1 MSGVTLSTLLTAA
14 LTGQRYN
21 HQRLGDQALRY
32 TGILASRYAPK
43 LPEDLHEDI
52 VQEAL
57 IDLLAQGPAA
67 LATTPVGKLFR
78 RAVVAAIRKL
88 RADYTPAGE
97 RTRGAPKGAKV
108 DRVAAEDVGT
118 IPDAATIERATVDDG
133 DAEHLDLDQFESP
146 TAAIATQQMQ
156 DRIDVERVLATAPPN
171 IARALRLI
179 HFDDEPVELVAKSL
193 ALTRFAMKRRFI
205 AVGTMWR
212 AAA

>member
-14 LTGQRYN
+14 LTGRRYN

-32 TGILASRYAPK
+32 TRILVARYAPK
-43 LPEDLHEDI
+43 LPEDLHEDV

-57 IDLLAQGPAA
+57 LDLLTRGPAA
-67 LATTPVGKLFR
+67 LDTTPVSRLFR
-78 RAVVAAIRKL
+78 RAVVAAIRKV

-97 RTRGAPKGAKV
+97 RTRVAPKGAKV
-108 DRVAAEDVGT
+108 DRVAAEDVGI
-118 IPDAATIERATVDDG
+118 IPDAATIEQATVADG
-133 DAEHLDLDQFESP
+133 DAEHLDFDQFESP
-146 TAAIATQQMQ
+146 AAAIATQQMQ
-156 DRIDVERVLATAPPN
+156 DRIDVERVLATTPPN

-179 HFDDEPVELVAKSL
+179 HFDDEPVEMVAKNL

-205 AVGTMWR
+205 AVGTMWQ